1 MTHTGQGIV
10 SKGSA
15 VTCDYGVYLQSVK
28 GQTLGMTSLGVL
40 CPHARQLYAASFFG
54 GESEHYITS
63 PLASRASGI
72 ISCGPKQSPG
82 YPAFP
87 TELTVTEGLGDSNL
101 IPDLS
106 ALGSLLKCD
115 SQVKKEPL
123 APFLT
128 H

>member
-63 PLASRASGI
+63 PLASRASSMVQNSLQAI
-72 ISCGPKQSPG
+72 MWSK
-82 YPAFP
+82 
-87 TELTVTEGLGDSNL
+87 TVSRLPS
-101 IPDLS
+101 IPHR
-106 ALGSLLKCD
+106 AYCHRG
-115 SQVKKEPL
+115 
-123 APFLT
+123 T
-128 H
+128 W